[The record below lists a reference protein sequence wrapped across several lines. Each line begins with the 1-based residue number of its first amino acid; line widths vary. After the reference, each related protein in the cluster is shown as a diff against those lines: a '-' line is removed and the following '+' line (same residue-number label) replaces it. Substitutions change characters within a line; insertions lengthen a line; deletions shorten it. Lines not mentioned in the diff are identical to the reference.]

1 MSKDFLSSA
10 DRAYFRTMM
19 RRQINS
25 AVHRRM
31 NTLLLLDA
39 GWSVA
44 QVAAALFLDEGTVR
58 AHQGLYQ
65 TEGRRGVERLE
76 YAGGQPL
83 LTPDELAVLK
93 AQVSK
98 ELYLSAKAVAAWVRE
113 RFAVEYTANA
123 MTKLLKRLGFV
134 YKLPKRVPAKA
145 SAEAQSEF
153 LAKTLD
159 PLLKA
164 ASDDGSPVYFVDATH
179 AAYDAHAAC
188 GWILRGE
195 TRELKANHGR
205 VRINVN
211 GALNAATC
219 ALIHRQEELITSAAM
234 IALFRDLEAAH
245 PAVPEITVILDNAR
259 YNRSK
264 ELREWLETSRIKLVY
279 LPPYAP
285 NLNLIE
291 RFWGFL
297 KKNVIWNRYY
307 PTFAEFKDAIEKFLQ
322 NIGSYRDDLQ
332 TLLSHRFHLIGNS

>member
-1 MSKDFLSSA
+1 MGKDFLSSA

-39 GWSVA
+39 GWSVSK
-44 QVAAALFLDEGTVR
+44 VADALFLDEGTVR
-58 AHQGLYQ
+58 AHQGLYLTQ
-65 TEGRRGVERLE
+65 GRQGVERLD

-83 LTPDELAVLK
+83 LKPAELAVLK
-93 AQVSK
+93 SHVSGQ
-98 ELYLSAKAVAAWVRE
+98 LYMSAKAVAAWVGE
-113 RFAVEYTANA
+113 RFAVDYTANA

-145 SAEAQSEF
+145 SARTQADF
-153 LAKTLD
+153 LAETLD

-164 ASDDGSPVYFVDATH
+164 ASDDGKPVYFVDATH

-188 GWILRGE
+188 GWILRGQ

-219 ALIHRQEELITSAAM
+219 ALIHRQEEQITSAAM
-234 IALFRDLEAAH
+234 IALFQDLETAH
-245 PAVPEITVILDNAR
+245 PAAAEIAVVLDNAR

-264 ELREWLETSRIKLVY
+264 EVREWLETSRIKVVY

-297 KKNVIWNRYY
+297 KKNVIWNHYY

-332 TLLSHRFHLIGNS
+332 TLLSHRFHLIGNF